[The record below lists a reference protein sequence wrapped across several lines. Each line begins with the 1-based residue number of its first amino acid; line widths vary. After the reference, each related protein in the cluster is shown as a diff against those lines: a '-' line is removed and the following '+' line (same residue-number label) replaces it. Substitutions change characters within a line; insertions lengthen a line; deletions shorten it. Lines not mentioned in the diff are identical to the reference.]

1 MEILKKWKEQIGLPK
16 LMIALLAGI
25 FLVVSSVPFG
35 GGDKDKSG
43 VGKNEGNS
51 AIKKEGDEVL
61 DEGLSEMAAEGVA
74 ASAMEEYVRQQ
85 ESRLKEI
92 LERVDGI
99 GKTDV
104 MITLATSEEKKT
116 LKDEDNK
123 DDYTKENDSAGGQR
137 INEST
142 QAGSET
148 VLIENGQGKEPYVV
162 QIASPKIQG
171 IVVVA
176 QGSDNASVDSEIIQ
190 AAQALFSIESH
201 KIKVM
206 KRKK

>member
-25 FLVVSSVPFG
+25 FLVVSSLPFG
-35 GGDKDKSG
+35 GKEEAGERNSGTDKNVSDDSGSGDG
-43 VGKNEGNS
+43 EG
-51 AIKKEGDEVL
+51 I
-61 DEGLSEMAAEGVA
+61 SESEAEGVA
-74 ASAMEEYVRQQ
+74 AAAMDEYVRLQ
-85 ESRLKEI
+85 EKRLREI
-92 LERVDGI
+92 LENVEGVGR
-99 GKTDV
+99 TDV
-104 MITLATSEEKKT
+104 MITLAASEEKKT

-137 INEST
+137 ISESS
-142 QAGSET
+142 QMENET

-162 QIASPKIQG
+162 QITSPKIQG

-176 QGSDNASVDSEIIQ
+176 QGSDNSSVDAEIIR

-201 KIKVM
+201 KIMVM

>member
-16 LMIALLAGI
+16 LMIALLAGV
-25 FLVVSSVPFG
+25 FLVVTSLPFG
-35 GGDKDKSG
+35 STDK
-43 VGKNEGNS
+43 GKTGEGNS
-51 AIKKEGDEVL
+51 GKKSTI
-61 DEGLSEMAAEGVA
+61 SEDGNDSNEDGISETEAEGVA
-74 ASAMEEYVRQQ
+74 ASAMDEYVHLQ
-85 ESRLKEI
+85 ERRLQEI

-116 LKDEDNK
+116 LKDEDNR

-137 INEST
+137 INESS
-142 QAGSET
+142 QVGSET

-162 QIASPKIQG
+162 QITSPKIQG

-176 QGSDNASVDSEIIQ
+176 QGSDNASIDSEIIQ

-206 KRKK
+206 KRK